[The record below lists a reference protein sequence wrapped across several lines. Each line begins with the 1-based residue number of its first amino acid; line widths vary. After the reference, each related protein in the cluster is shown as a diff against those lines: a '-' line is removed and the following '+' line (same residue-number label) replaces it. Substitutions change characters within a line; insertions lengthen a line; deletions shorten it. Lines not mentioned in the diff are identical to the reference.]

1 MTSSFQS
8 TAFQSSARPVDTFVA
23 PPTVQPKTDLE
34 ELAEAL
40 QSINPAIQTFLGS
53 RIKKEIEKEE
63 AEGTEQAIE
72 DAASNFKDIS
82 KGVNKTD
89 GEDAA
94 RQLIGG
100 SIFADRA
107 YQKTKAEILG
117 NNLASTLSNSYATT
131 QIDGKSLN
139 TYSLN
144 SEQFQTWLSGE
155 RSKVVDQLNDIN
167 PTYLNKY
174 FLPKL
179 ADATATITSS
189 HIKQHQEYNL
199 EKLKNLAVPLVKG
212 LIVSDDETDLEL
224 ISNFEE
230 SMNNLGLVTK
240 DRSDLNK
247 TIVNILIDQAEAVGL
262 SGNGDIEGAEDI
274 LDIALQFPYGVDGK
288 LNLTAHPDYQNKVNT
303 LKKSINNYI
312 YEYEK
317 RKDVEQKRK
326 QREETIKELK
336 RFADTG
342 NARVLTNLMKKYPLD
357 ANKISTAGVAIDGT
371 TLERSAQLE
380 TDMIAGKYDNAKDDS
395 LAALQW
401 YQDSRTPK
409 TVQNRNRL
417 TQLLDTA
424 ESVERGDYT
433 EINKGLTELLGQLKG
448 EFSGNEFI
456 ISNTGQLNDNGSRK
470 VTDFYNKAK
479 LELYQYRLSEE
490 GRNATTLDIIEK
502 IEEVKSKY
510 IEQARKLTGVTIE
523 SGKDDDKEKER
534 ENDLSDIEGDAN
546 SDLEAGFFTEST
558 KEDIEREKALDAEE
572 DNSIIEVKRGDS
584 LTSIATENGITVA
597 DLIKLNNIKNPN
609 LIRPGDKLILKDNIS
624 TDTTIETT
632 TPTITSSS
640 KQQAIV
646 EAAKE
651 LGVKPEDLASVIS
664 QETMGTFDHQ
674 ITGGEGGN
682 YKGLIQFGIPERKQY
697 GYKDDMTFEEQM
709 KGPVVRYL
717 KDRGVKKGHGVKEIY
732 AAILTGNVSTLQSD
746 GLKRKDSFGTS
757 VESALPELSQGGSHY
772 KNALD
777 FLSEQGKFKQ
787 NSK

>member
-23 PPTVQPKTDLE
+23 PPSVQPKTDLQ
-34 ELAEAL
+34 ELAESL
-40 QSINPAIQTFLGS
+40 QSINPAIQTFIDS

-63 AEGTEQAIE
+63 AEGTELAIE
-72 DAASNFKDIS
+72 QAATNFKSIS
-82 KGVNKTD
+82 KNVKKTD

-100 SIFADRA
+100 SIFANRA

-117 NNLASTLSNSYATT
+117 SNLASTLSNSYATT

-139 TYSLN
+139 SFALD

-155 RSKVVDQLNDIN
+155 RSKVVDQLSDIN
-167 PTYLNKY
+167 PTYVNKY

-179 ADATATITSS
+179 ADATATVTSS

-262 SGNGDIEGAEDI
+262 SGNGDIDAAEDI
-274 LDIALQFPYGVDGK
+274 LDIAKKFPYGVDGK
-288 LNLTAHPDYQNKVNT
+288 LNLTAHPDYQSKVND

-326 QREETIKELK
+326 QREETIQELK

-342 NARVLTNLMKKYPLD
+342 NARILTNLMKKYPLD
-357 ANKISTAGVAIDGT
+357 APKISTAGVALDGT

-380 TDMIAGKYDNAKDDS
+380 TNMIAGKYESAKDAS

-401 YQDSRTPK
+401 YQDPSTPK

-448 EFSGNEFI
+448 EFSGSEFI

-479 LELYQYRLSEE
+479 LELYQYRLSED
-490 GRNATTLDIIEK
+490 GRNATTLDIINK

-510 IEQARKLTGVTIE
+510 IEEARKLTGVTFE
-523 SGKDDDKEKER
+523 SGKDDDKDGKK
-534 ENDLSDIEGDAN
+534 ENDMSDIQGDAEAGAFTP
-546 SDLEAGFFTEST
+546 STPEDEARERRLDLE
-558 KEDIEREKALDAEE
+558 EDLD
-572 DNSIIEVKRGDS
+572 K
-584 LTSIATENGITVA
+584 
-597 DLIKLNNIKNPN
+597 
-609 LIRPGDKLILKDNIS
+609 ILKGVDKTKKISQPKINEMLLAVGFTPEQAKIMAAVAMAESAGDPMIDTVKSGLDPEKKNEFSIGLFQLNMIDAFLEERLKLFGIKS
-624 TDTTIETT
+624 TDELYN
-632 TPTITSSS
+632 P
-640 KQQAIV
+640 IV
-646 EAAKE
+646 NVIAAKR
-651 LGVKPEDLASVIS
+651 LYDQQGFGAWSAYNNDS
-664 QETMGTFDHQ
+664 
-674 ITGGEGGN
+674 
-682 YKGLIQFGIPERKQY
+682 YKKF
-697 GYKDDMTFEEQM
+697 
-709 KGPVVRYL
+709 
-717 KDRGVKKGHGVKEIY
+717 
-732 AAILTGNVSTLQSD
+732 LTD
-746 GLKRKDSFGTS
+746 
-757 VESALPELSQGGSHY
+757 
-772 KNALD
+772 
-777 FLSEQGKFKQ
+777 
-787 NSK
+787 

>member
-23 PPTVQPKTDLE
+23 PPSVQPKTDLQ
-34 ELAEAL
+34 ELAESL
-40 QSINPAIQTFLGS
+40 QSINPAIQTFIDS

-63 AEGTEQAIE
+63 AEGTELAIE
-72 DAASNFKDIS
+72 QAATNFKSIS
-82 KGVNKTD
+82 KNVKKTD

-100 SIFADRA
+100 SIFANRA

-139 TYSLN
+139 SFALD

-155 RSKVVDQLNDIN
+155 RSKVVDQLSDIN
-167 PTYLNKY
+167 PTYVNKY

-179 ADATATITSS
+179 ADATATVTSS

-262 SGNGDIEGAEDI
+262 SGNGDIDAAEDI
-274 LDIALQFPYGVDGK
+274 LDIAKKFPYGVDGK
-288 LNLTAHPDYQNKVNT
+288 LNLTAHPDYQSKVND

-326 QREETIKELK
+326 QREETIQELK

-342 NARVLTNLMKKYPLD
+342 NARILTNLMKKYPLD
-357 ANKISTAGVAIDGT
+357 ANKISIAGVALDGT

-380 TDMIAGKYDNAKDDS
+380 TNMIAGKYESAKDAS

-401 YQDSRTPK
+401 YQDPSTPK

-448 EFSGNEFI
+448 EFSGSEFI

-479 LELYQYRLSEE
+479 LELYQYRLSED
-490 GRNATTLDIIEK
+490 GRNATTLDIINK

-510 IEQARKLTGVTIE
+510 IEEARKLTGVTFE
-523 SGKDDDKEKER
+523 SGKDDDKDGKK
-534 ENDLSDIEGDAN
+534 ENDMSDIQGDAEAGAFTP
-546 SDLEAGFFTEST
+546 STPEDEARERRLDLEEDLDKILKGVDKTKKISQPKINEMLLAVGFTPEQAKIMAAVAMAESAGDPMIDTVKSGLDPEKKNEFSIGLFQLNMIDAFLEERLKLFGIEST
-558 KEDIEREKALDAEE
+558 DELYD
-572 DNSIIEVKRGDS
+572 
-584 LTSIATENGITVA
+584 
-597 DLIKLNNIKNPN
+597 P
-609 LIRPGDKLILKDNIS
+609 
-624 TDTTIETT
+624 
-632 TPTITSSS
+632 
-640 KQQAIV
+640 IV
-646 EAAKE
+646 NVIAAKR
-651 LGVKPEDLASVIS
+651 LYDQQGFGAWSAYNNDS
-664 QETMGTFDHQ
+664 
-674 ITGGEGGN
+674 
-682 YKGLIQFGIPERKQY
+682 YKKF
-697 GYKDDMTFEEQM
+697 
-709 KGPVVRYL
+709 
-717 KDRGVKKGHGVKEIY
+717 
-732 AAILTGNVSTLQSD
+732 LTD
-746 GLKRKDSFGTS
+746 
-757 VESALPELSQGGSHY
+757 
-772 KNALD
+772 
-777 FLSEQGKFKQ
+777 
-787 NSK
+787 

>member
-23 PPTVQPKTDLE
+23 PPSVQPKTDLE

-40 QSINPAIQTFLGS
+40 ESINPAIQTFLGS

-167 PTYLNKY
+167 PTYVNKY

-179 ADATATITSS
+179 ADATATVTSS

-288 LNLTAHPDYQNKVNT
+288 LNLTAHPDYQNKVNS

-326 QREETIKELK
+326 QREETIQELK

-357 ANKISTAGVAIDGT
+357 ANKISIAGVALDGT

-380 TDMIAGKYDNAKDDS
+380 TNIIIGRYESVQDAG

-401 YQDSRTPK
+401 YQDPSTPK

-456 ISNTGQLNDNGSRK
+456 ISNTGQLNDNGSRN

-490 GRNATTLDIIEK
+490 GRNATTLDIINK

-523 SGKDDDKEKER
+523 SGKEKKKED
-534 ENDLSDIEGDAN
+534 DLSDIQGDAN
-546 SDLEAGFFTEST
+546 SDVEAGAFTPSTPEDEARERRLDLEEDLDEILKGVDKTKKIPQPKINEMLLAVGFTPEQAKIMAAVAMAESAGDPMIDTVKSGLDPEKKNEFSIGLFQLNMIDAFLEERLKLFGIEST
-558 KEDIEREKALDAEE
+558 DELYDPIVNVIAAKRLYDQQGFGAWSAYNN
-572 DNSIIEVKRGDS
+572 NSYK
-584 LTSIATENGITVA
+584 
-597 DLIKLNNIKNPN
+597 KFLNN
-609 LIRPGDKLILKDNIS
+609 
-624 TDTTIETT
+624 
-632 TPTITSSS
+632 
-640 KQQAIV
+640 
-646 EAAKE
+646 
-651 LGVKPEDLASVIS
+651 
-664 QETMGTFDHQ
+664 
-674 ITGGEGGN
+674 
-682 YKGLIQFGIPERKQY
+682 
-697 GYKDDMTFEEQM
+697 
-709 KGPVVRYL
+709 
-717 KDRGVKKGHGVKEIY
+717 
-732 AAILTGNVSTLQSD
+732 
-746 GLKRKDSFGTS
+746 
-757 VESALPELSQGGSHY
+757 
-772 KNALD
+772 
-777 FLSEQGKFKQ
+777 
-787 NSK
+787 

>member
-23 PPTVQPKTDLE
+23 PPSVQPKTDLQ
-34 ELAEAL
+34 ELAESL
-40 QSINPAIQTFLGS
+40 QSINPAIQTFIDS

-63 AEGTEQAIE
+63 AEGTELAIE
-72 DAASNFKDIS
+72 QAATNFKSIS
-82 KGVNKTD
+82 KNVKKTD

-100 SIFADRA
+100 SIFANRA

-139 TYSLN
+139 SFALD

-155 RSKVVDQLNDIN
+155 RSKVVDQLSDIN
-167 PTYLNKY
+167 PTYVNKY

-179 ADATATITSS
+179 ADATATVTSS

-262 SGNGDIEGAEDI
+262 SGNGDIDAAEDI
-274 LDIALQFPYGVDGK
+274 LDIAKKFPYGVDGK
-288 LNLTAHPDYQNKVNT
+288 LNLTAHPDYQSKVND

-326 QREETIKELK
+326 QREETIQELK

-342 NARVLTNLMKKYPLD
+342 NARILTNLMKKYPLD
-357 ANKISTAGVAIDGT
+357 APKISTAGVALDGT

-380 TDMIAGKYDNAKDDS
+380 TNMIAGKYESAKDAS

-401 YQDSRTPK
+401 YQDPSTPK

-448 EFSGNEFI
+448 EFSGSEFI

-479 LELYQYRLSEE
+479 LELYQYRLSED
-490 GRNATTLDIIEK
+490 GRNATTLDIINK

-510 IEQARKLTGVTIE
+510 IEEARKLTGVTFE
-523 SGKDDDKEKER
+523 SGKDDDKDGKK
-534 ENDLSDIEGDAN
+534 ENDMSDIQGDAEAGAFTP
-546 SDLEAGFFTEST
+546 STPEDEARERRLDLEEDLDKILKGVDKTKKISQPKINEMLLAVGFTPEQAKIMAAVAMAESAGDPMIDTVKSGLDPEKKNEFSIGLFQLNMIDAFLEERLKLFGIEST
-558 KEDIEREKALDAEE
+558 DELYD
-572 DNSIIEVKRGDS
+572 
-584 LTSIATENGITVA
+584 
-597 DLIKLNNIKNPN
+597 P
-609 LIRPGDKLILKDNIS
+609 
-624 TDTTIETT
+624 
-632 TPTITSSS
+632 
-640 KQQAIV
+640 IV
-646 EAAKE
+646 NVIAAKR
-651 LGVKPEDLASVIS
+651 LYDQQGFGAWSAYNNDS
-664 QETMGTFDHQ
+664 
-674 ITGGEGGN
+674 
-682 YKGLIQFGIPERKQY
+682 YKKF
-697 GYKDDMTFEEQM
+697 
-709 KGPVVRYL
+709 
-717 KDRGVKKGHGVKEIY
+717 
-732 AAILTGNVSTLQSD
+732 LTD
-746 GLKRKDSFGTS
+746 
-757 VESALPELSQGGSHY
+757 
-772 KNALD
+772 
-777 FLSEQGKFKQ
+777 
-787 NSK
+787 

>member
-23 PPTVQPKTDLE
+23 PPSVQPKTDLE

-40 QSINPAIQTFLGS
+40 QSINPAIQTFIGS

-167 PTYLNKY
+167 PTYVNKY

-179 ADATATITSS
+179 ADATATVTSS

-240 DRSDLNK
+240 DRSGLNK

-326 QREETIKELK
+326 QREETIQELK
-336 RFADTG
+336 RFAGTG
-342 NARVLTNLMKKYPLD
+342 NARILSNLMKKYPLD
-357 ANKISTAGVAIDGT
+357 ANKISIAGVALDGT

-380 TDMIAGKYDNAKDDS
+380 TNMIAGKYESAKDAS

-401 YQDSRTPK
+401 YQDPSTPK

-448 EFSGNEFI
+448 EFSGSEFI
-456 ISNTGQLNDNGSRK
+456 ISNTGQLNDNGSRN

-490 GRNATTLDIIEK
+490 GRNATTLDIINK

-523 SGKDDDKEKER
+523 SGKEEKKED
-534 ENDLSDIEGDAN
+534 DLSDIQGDV
-546 SDLEAGFFTEST
+546 EAGAFTPSTPEDEARERKLDQTEKLDEILKGVDKTKKISQPKINEMLLAVGFTPEQAKIMAAVAMAESAGDPMIDTVKSGLDPEKKNEFSIGLFQLNMIDAFLEERLKLFGIEST
-558 KEDIEREKALDAEE
+558 DELYD
-572 DNSIIEVKRGDS
+572 
-584 LTSIATENGITVA
+584 
-597 DLIKLNNIKNPN
+597 P
-609 LIRPGDKLILKDNIS
+609 
-624 TDTTIETT
+624 
-632 TPTITSSS
+632 
-640 KQQAIV
+640 IV
-646 EAAKE
+646 NVIAAKR
-651 LGVKPEDLASVIS
+651 LYDQQGFGAWSAYNNNS
-664 QETMGTFDHQ
+664 
-674 ITGGEGGN
+674 
-682 YKGLIQFGIPERKQY
+682 YKKF
-697 GYKDDMTFEEQM
+697 
-709 KGPVVRYL
+709 
-717 KDRGVKKGHGVKEIY
+717 
-732 AAILTGNVSTLQSD
+732 LTN
-746 GLKRKDSFGTS
+746 
-757 VESALPELSQGGSHY
+757 
-772 KNALD
+772 
-777 FLSEQGKFKQ
+777 
-787 NSK
+787 

>member
-1 MTSSFQS
+1 MSSSFQS

-23 PPTVQPKTDLE
+23 PPSVQPKSSVE
-34 ELAEAL
+34 ELAEIL
-40 QSINPAIQTFLGS
+40 QSINPAIQSFLET
-53 RIKKEIEKEE
+53 RFKKEVEKEE
-63 AEGTEQAIE
+63 AEGAELAIEQA
-72 DAASNFKDIS
+72 ATNFKDIS
-82 KGVNKTD
+82 KSVKKTN

-139 TYSLN
+139 SFALD

-155 RSKVVDQLNDIN
+155 RSKVVDQLSDIN
-167 PTYLNKY
+167 PTYVSKY

-179 ADATATITSS
+179 ADATATVTSS

-262 SGNGDIEGAEDI
+262 SGGGDIDAAEDI

-288 LNLTAHPDYQNKVNT
+288 LNLTAHPDYQNKVND
-303 LKKSINNYI
+303 LKKSINNYT

-317 RKDVEQKRK
+317 RRDVQQKRK
-326 QREETIKELK
+326 QREETIQELK

-357 ANKISTAGVAIDGT
+357 ANKISIAGVALDGT

-380 TDMIAGKYDNAKDDS
+380 TNMIAGKYESSKDAS

-401 YQDSRTPK
+401 YQDPSTPK

-448 EFSGNEFI
+448 EFSGSEFI

-490 GRNATTLDIIEK
+490 GRNATTLDIINK
-502 IEEVKSKY
+502 IEEVKSRY
-510 IEQARKLTGVTIE
+510 IEQARKLTGVTFE
-523 SGKDDDKEKER
+523 SGRDDNTEGER
-534 ENDLSDIEGDAN
+534 GNDLSDIEGDV
-546 SDLEAGFFTEST
+546 EAGFFSDDETPT
-558 KEDIEREKALDAEE
+558 TVTIELGDTLTQIAEQFGVPLQAL
-572 DNSIIEVKRGDS
+572 IE
-584 LTSIATENGITVA
+584 ANNITNP
-597 DLIKLNNIKNPN
+597 DLIKEGDE
-609 LIRPGDKLILKDNIS
+609 LIVP
-624 TDTTIETT
+624 TIGETT
-632 TPTITSSS
+632 PVISSGS

-646 EAAKE
+646 SAANE
-651 LGVKPEDLASVIS
+651 LGVKPEDLAAVIS
-664 QETMGTFDHQ
+664 QETMGTFDPQ
-674 ITGGEGGN
+674 IIGGEGNN
-682 YKGLIQFGIPERKQY
+682 YKGLIQFGIPERETY
-697 GYKDDMTFEEQM
+697 GYRDDMTFEEQIL
-709 KGPVVRYL
+709 GPVVRYL

-732 AAILTGNVSTLQSD
+732 AAILTGNVSTLQTD

-757 VESALPELSQGGSHY
+757 VESALPNLNQGGSHY
-772 KNALD
+772 NNALD

-787 NSK
+787 NSN

>member
-8 TAFQSSARPVDTFVA
+8 TAFRSSARPVDTFVA
-23 PPTVQPKTDLE
+23 PPSVQPKTDLE

-167 PTYLNKY
+167 PTYVNKY

-179 ADATATITSS
+179 ADATATVTSS

-288 LNLTAHPDYQNKVNT
+288 LNLTAHPDYQNKVNS

-326 QREETIKELK
+326 QREETIQELK

-342 NARVLTNLMKKYPLD
+342 NARILSNLMKKYPLD
-357 ANKISTAGVAIDGT
+357 ANKISIAGVAIDGT

-380 TDMIAGKYDNAKDDS
+380 TNMIAGRYDNARDAS

-401 YQDSRTPK
+401 YQDPSTPK

-456 ISNTGQLNDNGSRK
+456 ISNTGQLNDNGSRN

-490 GRNATTLDIIEK
+490 GRNATTLDIINK

-523 SGKDDDKEKER
+523 SGKEKKKED
-534 ENDLSDIEGDAN
+534 DLSDIQGDAN
-546 SDLEAGFFTEST
+546 SDVEAGAFTPST
-558 KEDIEREKALDAEE
+558 PEDEARERRLDLEE
-572 DNSIIEVKRGDS
+572 DLDEILKGVDKTKKIPQPKINEMLLAVGFTPEQAKIMAAVAMAESAGDPMIDTVKSGLDPEKKNEFSIGLFQLNMIDAFLEERLKLFGIKSTDELYNPIVNVIAAKRLYDQQGFGAWSAYNNNSYK
-584 LTSIATENGITVA
+584 
-597 DLIKLNNIKNPN
+597 KFLNN
-609 LIRPGDKLILKDNIS
+609 
-624 TDTTIETT
+624 
-632 TPTITSSS
+632 
-640 KQQAIV
+640 
-646 EAAKE
+646 
-651 LGVKPEDLASVIS
+651 
-664 QETMGTFDHQ
+664 
-674 ITGGEGGN
+674 
-682 YKGLIQFGIPERKQY
+682 
-697 GYKDDMTFEEQM
+697 
-709 KGPVVRYL
+709 
-717 KDRGVKKGHGVKEIY
+717 
-732 AAILTGNVSTLQSD
+732 
-746 GLKRKDSFGTS
+746 
-757 VESALPELSQGGSHY
+757 
-772 KNALD
+772 
-777 FLSEQGKFKQ
+777 
-787 NSK
+787 

>member
-1 MTSSFQS
+1 MSSSFQS

-23 PPTVQPKTDLE
+23 PPSVQPKSSVE
-34 ELAEAL
+34 ELAEIL
-40 QSINPAIQTFLGS
+40 QSINPAIQSFLET
-53 RIKKEIEKEE
+53 RFKKEVEKEE
-63 AEGTEQAIE
+63 AEGTELAIE
-72 DAASNFKDIS
+72 QAATNFKDIS
-82 KGVNKTD
+82 KSVKKTD
-89 GEDAA
+89 GEDVA

-139 TYSLN
+139 SFALD

-155 RSKVVDQLNDIN
+155 RSKVVDQLSDIN
-167 PTYLNKY
+167 PTYVSKY

-179 ADATATITSS
+179 ADATATVTSS

-326 QREETIKELK
+326 QREETIQELK

-342 NARVLTNLMKKYPLD
+342 NARILTNLMKKYPLD
-357 ANKISTAGVAIDGT
+357 APKISTAGVALDGT

-380 TDMIAGKYDNAKDDS
+380 TNMIAGKYESAKDAS

-401 YQDSRTPK
+401 YQDPSTPK

-448 EFSGNEFI
+448 EFSGSEFI

-490 GRNATTLDIIEK
+490 GRNATTLDIINK
-502 IEEVKSKY
+502 IEEVKSRY
-510 IEQARKLTGVTIE
+510 IEQARKLTGVTFE
-523 SGKDDDKEKER
+523 SGKDDNTEGKKG
-534 ENDLSDIEGDAN
+534 NDLSDIEGDV
-546 SDLEAGFFTEST
+546 EAGFFSDDETPT
-558 KEDIEREKALDAEE
+558 TVTIELGDTLTQIAEQFGVPLQAL
-572 DNSIIEVKRGDS
+572 IE
-584 LTSIATENGITVA
+584 ANNITNP
-597 DLIKLNNIKNPN
+597 DLIKEGDE
-609 LIRPGDKLILKDNIS
+609 LIVP
-624 TDTTIETT
+624 TIGETT
-632 TPTITSSS
+632 PVISSGS

-646 EAAKE
+646 SAANE
-651 LGVKPEDLASVIS
+651 LGVRPEDLAAVIS
-664 QETMGTFDHQ
+664 QETMGTFDPQ
-674 ITGGEGGN
+674 IIGGEGNN
-682 YKGLIQFGIPERKQY
+682 YKGVIQFGIPERETY
-697 GYKDDMTFEEQM
+697 GYRDDMTFEEQIL
-709 KGPVVRYL
+709 GPVVRYL

-732 AAILTGNVSTLQSD
+732 AAILTGNVSTLQTD

-757 VESALPELSQGGSHY
+757 VESALPNLNQGGSHY
-772 KNALD
+772 NNALD

-787 NSK
+787 NSN

>member
-23 PPTVQPKTDLE
+23 PPSVQPKTDLE

-167 PTYLNKY
+167 PTYVNKY

-179 ADATATITSS
+179 ADATATVTSS

-212 LIVSDDETDLEL
+212 LIVSDDETDLQL

-326 QREETIKELK
+326 QREETIQELK
-336 RFADTG
+336 RFADTS
-342 NARVLTNLMKKYPLD
+342 NARILSNLMKKYPLD
-357 ANKISTAGVAIDGT
+357 ANKISIAGVALDGT

-380 TDMIAGKYDNAKDDS
+380 TNMIAGKYESAKDAS

-401 YQDSRTPK
+401 YQDPSTPK

-448 EFSGNEFI
+448 EFSGSEFI
-456 ISNTGQLNDNGSRK
+456 ISNTGQLNDNGSRN

-490 GRNATTLDIIEK
+490 GRNATTLDIINK

-523 SGKDDDKEKER
+523 SGKEEKKED
-534 ENDLSDIEGDAN
+534 DLSDIQGDV
-546 SDLEAGFFTEST
+546 EAGAFTPSTPEDEARERKLDQTEKLDEILKGVDKTKKISQPKINEMLLAVGFTPEQAKIMAAVAMAESAGDPMIDTVKSGLDPEKKNEFSIGLFQLNMIDAFLEERLKLFGIEST
-558 KEDIEREKALDAEE
+558 DELYD
-572 DNSIIEVKRGDS
+572 
-584 LTSIATENGITVA
+584 
-597 DLIKLNNIKNPN
+597 P
-609 LIRPGDKLILKDNIS
+609 
-624 TDTTIETT
+624 
-632 TPTITSSS
+632 
-640 KQQAIV
+640 IV
-646 EAAKE
+646 NVIAAKR
-651 LGVKPEDLASVIS
+651 LYDQQGFGAWSAYNNNS
-664 QETMGTFDHQ
+664 
-674 ITGGEGGN
+674 
-682 YKGLIQFGIPERKQY
+682 YKKF
-697 GYKDDMTFEEQM
+697 
-709 KGPVVRYL
+709 
-717 KDRGVKKGHGVKEIY
+717 
-732 AAILTGNVSTLQSD
+732 LTN
-746 GLKRKDSFGTS
+746 
-757 VESALPELSQGGSHY
+757 
-772 KNALD
+772 
-777 FLSEQGKFKQ
+777 
-787 NSK
+787 

>member
-23 PPTVQPKTDLE
+23 PPSVQPKTDLQ
-34 ELAEAL
+34 ELAESL
-40 QSINPAIQTFLGS
+40 QSINPAIQTFIDS

-63 AEGTEQAIE
+63 AEGTELAIE
-72 DAASNFKDIS
+72 QAATNFKSIS
-82 KGVNKTD
+82 KNVKKTD

-100 SIFADRA
+100 SIFANRA

-139 TYSLN
+139 SFALD

-155 RSKVVDQLNDIN
+155 RSKVVDQLSDIN
-167 PTYLNKY
+167 PTYVSKY

-179 ADATATITSS
+179 ADATATVTSS

-262 SGNGDIEGAEDI
+262 SGNGDIDAAEDI
-274 LDIALQFPYGVDGK
+274 LDIAKKFPYGVDGK
-288 LNLTAHPDYQNKVNT
+288 LNLTAHPDYQSKVND

-326 QREETIKELK
+326 QREETIQELK

-342 NARVLTNLMKKYPLD
+342 NARILTNLMKKYPLD
-357 ANKISTAGVAIDGT
+357 APKISTAGVALDGT

-380 TDMIAGKYDNAKDDS
+380 TNMIAGKYESAKDAS

-401 YQDSRTPK
+401 YQDPSTPK

-448 EFSGNEFI
+448 EFSGSEFI

-479 LELYQYRLSEE
+479 LELYQYRLSED
-490 GRNATTLDIIEK
+490 GRNATTLDIINK

-510 IEQARKLTGVTIE
+510 IEEARKLTGVTFE
-523 SGKDDDKEKER
+523 SGKDDDKDGKK
-534 ENDLSDIEGDAN
+534 ENDMSDIQGDAEAGAFTP
-546 SDLEAGFFTEST
+546 STPEDEARERRLDLEEDLDKILKGVDKTKKISQPKINEMLLAVGFTPEQAKIMAAVAMAESAGDPMIDTVKSGLDPEKKNEFSIGLFQLNMIDAFLEERLKLFGIEST
-558 KEDIEREKALDAEE
+558 DELYD
-572 DNSIIEVKRGDS
+572 
-584 LTSIATENGITVA
+584 
-597 DLIKLNNIKNPN
+597 P
-609 LIRPGDKLILKDNIS
+609 
-624 TDTTIETT
+624 
-632 TPTITSSS
+632 
-640 KQQAIV
+640 IV
-646 EAAKE
+646 NVIAAKR
-651 LGVKPEDLASVIS
+651 LYDQQGFGAWSAYNNDS
-664 QETMGTFDHQ
+664 
-674 ITGGEGGN
+674 
-682 YKGLIQFGIPERKQY
+682 YKKF
-697 GYKDDMTFEEQM
+697 
-709 KGPVVRYL
+709 
-717 KDRGVKKGHGVKEIY
+717 
-732 AAILTGNVSTLQSD
+732 LTD
-746 GLKRKDSFGTS
+746 
-757 VESALPELSQGGSHY
+757 
-772 KNALD
+772 
-777 FLSEQGKFKQ
+777 
-787 NSK
+787 

>member
-23 PPTVQPKTDLE
+23 PPSVQPKTDLE

-40 QSINPAIQTFLGS
+40 QSINPAIQTFIGS

-167 PTYLNKY
+167 PTYVNKY

-179 ADATATITSS
+179 ADATATVTSS

-212 LIVSDDETDLEL
+212 LIVSDDETDLQL

-326 QREETIKELK
+326 QREETIQELK
-336 RFADTG
+336 RFAGTG
-342 NARVLTNLMKKYPLD
+342 NARILSNLMKKYPLD
-357 ANKISTAGVAIDGT
+357 ANKISIAGVALDGT

-380 TDMIAGKYDNAKDDS
+380 TNMIAGKYESSKDAS

-401 YQDSRTPK
+401 YQDPSTPK

-448 EFSGNEFI
+448 EFSGSEFI
-456 ISNTGQLNDNGSRK
+456 ISNTGQLNDNGSRN

-490 GRNATTLDIIEK
+490 GRNATTLDIINK

-510 IEQARKLTGVTIE
+510 IEQARKLTGVSIE
-523 SGKDDDKEKER
+523 SGKEEKKED
-534 ENDLSDIEGDAN
+534 DLSDIQGDV
-546 SDLEAGFFTEST
+546 EAGAFTPSTPEDEARERKLDQTEKLDEILKGVDKTKKISQPKINEMLLAVGFTPEQAKIMAAVAMAESAGDPMIDTVKSGLDPEKKNEFSIGLFQLNMIDAFLEERLKLFGIEST
-558 KEDIEREKALDAEE
+558 DELYD
-572 DNSIIEVKRGDS
+572 
-584 LTSIATENGITVA
+584 
-597 DLIKLNNIKNPN
+597 P
-609 LIRPGDKLILKDNIS
+609 
-624 TDTTIETT
+624 
-632 TPTITSSS
+632 
-640 KQQAIV
+640 IV
-646 EAAKE
+646 NVIAAKR
-651 LGVKPEDLASVIS
+651 L
-664 QETMGTFDHQ
+664 FDQ
-674 ITGGEGGN
+674 QGFGAWSAYN
-682 YKGLIQFGIPERKQY
+682 NNSYKKF
-697 GYKDDMTFEEQM
+697 
-709 KGPVVRYL
+709 
-717 KDRGVKKGHGVKEIY
+717 
-732 AAILTGNVSTLQSD
+732 LTD
-746 GLKRKDSFGTS
+746 
-757 VESALPELSQGGSHY
+757 
-772 KNALD
+772 
-777 FLSEQGKFKQ
+777 
-787 NSK
+787 

>member
-23 PPTVQPKTDLE
+23 PPSVQPKTDLQ
-34 ELAEAL
+34 ELAESL
-40 QSINPAIQTFLGS
+40 QSINPAIQTFIDS

-63 AEGTEQAIE
+63 AEGTELAIE
-72 DAASNFKDIS
+72 QAATNFKSIS
-82 KGVNKTD
+82 KNVKKTD

-100 SIFADRA
+100 SIFANRA

-117 NNLASTLSNSYATT
+117 INLASTLSNSYATT

-139 TYSLN
+139 SFALD

-155 RSKVVDQLNDIN
+155 RSKVVDQLSDIN
-167 PTYLNKY
+167 PTYVNKY

-179 ADATATITSS
+179 ADATATVTSS

-262 SGNGDIEGAEDI
+262 SGNGDIDAAEDI
-274 LDIALQFPYGVDGK
+274 LDIAKKFPYGVDGK
-288 LNLTAHPDYQNKVNT
+288 LNLTAHPDYQSKVND

-326 QREETIKELK
+326 QREETIQELK

-342 NARVLTNLMKKYPLD
+342 NARILTNLMKKYPLD
-357 ANKISTAGVAIDGT
+357 APKISTAGVALDGT

-380 TDMIAGKYDNAKDDS
+380 TNMIAGKYESAKDAS

-401 YQDSRTPK
+401 YQDPSTPK

-448 EFSGNEFI
+448 EFSGSEFI

-479 LELYQYRLSEE
+479 LELYQYRLSED
-490 GRNATTLDIIEK
+490 GRNATTLDIINK

-510 IEQARKLTGVTIE
+510 IEEARKLTGVTFE
-523 SGKDDDKEKER
+523 SGKDDDKDGKK
-534 ENDLSDIEGDAN
+534 ENDMSDIQGDAEAGAFTP
-546 SDLEAGFFTEST
+546 STPEDEARERRLDLEEDLDKILKGVDKTKKISQPKINEMLLAVGFTPEQAKIMAAVAMAESAGDPMIDTVKSGLDPEKKNEFSIGLFQLNMIDAFLEERLKLFGIEST
-558 KEDIEREKALDAEE
+558 DELYD
-572 DNSIIEVKRGDS
+572 
-584 LTSIATENGITVA
+584 
-597 DLIKLNNIKNPN
+597 P
-609 LIRPGDKLILKDNIS
+609 
-624 TDTTIETT
+624 
-632 TPTITSSS
+632 
-640 KQQAIV
+640 IV
-646 EAAKE
+646 NVIAAKR
-651 LGVKPEDLASVIS
+651 LYDQQGFGAWSAYNNDS
-664 QETMGTFDHQ
+664 
-674 ITGGEGGN
+674 
-682 YKGLIQFGIPERKQY
+682 YKKF
-697 GYKDDMTFEEQM
+697 
-709 KGPVVRYL
+709 
-717 KDRGVKKGHGVKEIY
+717 
-732 AAILTGNVSTLQSD
+732 LTD
-746 GLKRKDSFGTS
+746 
-757 VESALPELSQGGSHY
+757 
-772 KNALD
+772 
-777 FLSEQGKFKQ
+777 
-787 NSK
+787 

>member
-23 PPTVQPKTDLE
+23 PPSVQPKTDLE

-167 PTYLNKY
+167 PTYVNKY

-179 ADATATITSS
+179 ADATATVTSS

-212 LIVSDDETDLEL
+212 LIVSDDETDLQL

-326 QREETIKELK
+326 QREETIQELK

-357 ANKISTAGVAIDGT
+357 ANKISIAGVALDGT

-380 TDMIAGKYDNAKDDS
+380 TNMIAGKYESSKDAS

-401 YQDSRTPK
+401 YQDPSTPK

-448 EFSGNEFI
+448 EFSGSEFI
-456 ISNTGQLNDNGSRK
+456 ISNTGQLNDNGSRN

-490 GRNATTLDIIEK
+490 GRNATTLDIINK

-523 SGKDDDKEKER
+523 SGKEEKKED
-534 ENDLSDIEGDAN
+534 DLSDIQGDV
-546 SDLEAGFFTEST
+546 EAGAFTPSTPEDEARERKLDQTEKLDEILKGVDKTKKISQPKINEMLLAVGFTPEQAKIMAAVAMAESAGDPMIDTVKSGLDPEKKNEFSIGLFQLNMIDAFLEERLKLFGIEST
-558 KEDIEREKALDAEE
+558 DELYD
-572 DNSIIEVKRGDS
+572 
-584 LTSIATENGITVA
+584 
-597 DLIKLNNIKNPN
+597 P
-609 LIRPGDKLILKDNIS
+609 
-624 TDTTIETT
+624 
-632 TPTITSSS
+632 
-640 KQQAIV
+640 IV
-646 EAAKE
+646 NVIAAKR
-651 LGVKPEDLASVIS
+651 LYDQQGFGAWSAYNNNS
-664 QETMGTFDHQ
+664 
-674 ITGGEGGN
+674 
-682 YKGLIQFGIPERKQY
+682 YKKF
-697 GYKDDMTFEEQM
+697 
-709 KGPVVRYL
+709 
-717 KDRGVKKGHGVKEIY
+717 
-732 AAILTGNVSTLQSD
+732 LTN
-746 GLKRKDSFGTS
+746 
-757 VESALPELSQGGSHY
+757 
-772 KNALD
+772 
-777 FLSEQGKFKQ
+777 
-787 NSK
+787 

>member
-23 PPTVQPKTDLE
+23 PPSVQPKTDLE

-40 QSINPAIQTFLGS
+40 ESINPAIQTFLGS

-167 PTYLNKY
+167 PTYVNKY

-179 ADATATITSS
+179 ADATATVTSS

-288 LNLTAHPDYQNKVNT
+288 LNLTAHPDYQNKVNS

-326 QREETIKELK
+326 QREETIQELK

-357 ANKISTAGVAIDGT
+357 ANKISIAGVALDGT

-380 TDMIAGKYDNAKDDS
+380 TNIIIGRYESVQDAG

-401 YQDSRTPK
+401 YQDPSTPK

-456 ISNTGQLNDNGSRK
+456 ISNTGQLNDNGSRN

-490 GRNATTLDIIEK
+490 GRNATTLDIINK

-523 SGKDDDKEKER
+523 SGKEKKKED
-534 ENDLSDIEGDAN
+534 DLSDIQGDAN
-546 SDLEAGFFTEST
+546 SDVEAGAFTPST
-558 KEDIEREKALDAEE
+558 PEDEARERRLDLEE
-572 DNSIIEVKRGDS
+572 DLDEILKGVDKTKKIPQPKINEMLLAVGFTPEQAKIMAAVAMAESAGDPMIDTVKSGLDPEKKNEFSIGLFQLNMIDAFLEERLKLFGIKSTDELYNPIVNVIAAKRLYDQQGFGAWSAYNNNSYK
-584 LTSIATENGITVA
+584 
-597 DLIKLNNIKNPN
+597 KFLNN
-609 LIRPGDKLILKDNIS
+609 
-624 TDTTIETT
+624 
-632 TPTITSSS
+632 
-640 KQQAIV
+640 
-646 EAAKE
+646 
-651 LGVKPEDLASVIS
+651 
-664 QETMGTFDHQ
+664 
-674 ITGGEGGN
+674 
-682 YKGLIQFGIPERKQY
+682 
-697 GYKDDMTFEEQM
+697 
-709 KGPVVRYL
+709 
-717 KDRGVKKGHGVKEIY
+717 
-732 AAILTGNVSTLQSD
+732 
-746 GLKRKDSFGTS
+746 
-757 VESALPELSQGGSHY
+757 
-772 KNALD
+772 
-777 FLSEQGKFKQ
+777 
-787 NSK
+787 

>member
-23 PPTVQPKTDLE
+23 PPSVQPKTDLE

-40 QSINPAIQTFLGS
+40 QSINPAIQTFIGS

-167 PTYLNKY
+167 PTYVNKY

-179 ADATATITSS
+179 ADATATVTSS

-212 LIVSDDETDLEL
+212 LIVSDDETDLQL

-326 QREETIKELK
+326 QREETIQELK
-336 RFADTG
+336 RFAGTG
-342 NARVLTNLMKKYPLD
+342 NARILSNLMKKYPLD
-357 ANKISTAGVAIDGT
+357 ANKISIAGVALDGT

-380 TDMIAGKYDNAKDDS
+380 TNMIAGKYESAKDAS

-401 YQDSRTPK
+401 YQDPSTPK

-448 EFSGNEFI
+448 EFSGSEFI
-456 ISNTGQLNDNGSRK
+456 ISNTGQLNDNGSRN

-490 GRNATTLDIIEK
+490 GRNATTLDIINK

-510 IEQARKLTGVTIE
+510 IEQARKLTGVSIE
-523 SGKDDDKEKER
+523 SGKKEKKED
-534 ENDLSDIEGDAN
+534 DLSDIQGDV
-546 SDLEAGFFTEST
+546 EAGAFTPSTPEDEARERKLDQTEKLDEILKGVDKTKKISQPKINEMLLAVGFTPEQAKIMAAVAMAESAGDPMIDTVKSGLDPEKKNEFSIGLFQLNMIDAFLEERLKLFGIEST
-558 KEDIEREKALDAEE
+558 DELYD
-572 DNSIIEVKRGDS
+572 
-584 LTSIATENGITVA
+584 
-597 DLIKLNNIKNPN
+597 P
-609 LIRPGDKLILKDNIS
+609 
-624 TDTTIETT
+624 
-632 TPTITSSS
+632 
-640 KQQAIV
+640 IV
-646 EAAKE
+646 NVIAAKR
-651 LGVKPEDLASVIS
+651 LYDQQGFGAWSAYNNDS
-664 QETMGTFDHQ
+664 
-674 ITGGEGGN
+674 
-682 YKGLIQFGIPERKQY
+682 YKKF
-697 GYKDDMTFEEQM
+697 
-709 KGPVVRYL
+709 
-717 KDRGVKKGHGVKEIY
+717 
-732 AAILTGNVSTLQSD
+732 LTD
-746 GLKRKDSFGTS
+746 
-757 VESALPELSQGGSHY
+757 
-772 KNALD
+772 
-777 FLSEQGKFKQ
+777 
-787 NSK
+787 

>member
-23 PPTVQPKTDLE
+23 PPSVQPKTDLE

-40 QSINPAIQTFLGS
+40 QSINPAIQTFIGS

-167 PTYLNKY
+167 PTYVNKY

-179 ADATATITSS
+179 ADATATVTSS

-212 LIVSDDETDLEL
+212 LIVSDDETDLQL

-326 QREETIKELK
+326 QREETIQELK
-336 RFADTG
+336 RFAGTG

-357 ANKISTAGVAIDGT
+357 ANKISIAGVALDGT

-380 TDMIAGKYDNAKDDS
+380 TNMIAGKYESAKDAS

-401 YQDSRTPK
+401 YQDPSTPK

-448 EFSGNEFI
+448 EFSGSEFI

-490 GRNATTLDIIEK
+490 GRNATTLDIINK

-510 IEQARKLTGVTIE
+510 IEEARKLTGVTFE
-523 SGKDDDKEKER
+523 SGKDDDKDGKK
-534 ENDLSDIEGDAN
+534 ENDMSDIQGDAEAGAFTP
-546 SDLEAGFFTEST
+546 STPEDEARERRLDLEEDLDKILKGVDKTKKISQPKINEMLLAVGFTPEQAKIMAAVAMAESAGDPMIDTVKSGLDPEKKNEFSIGLFQLNMIDAFLEERLKLFGIEST
-558 KEDIEREKALDAEE
+558 DELYD
-572 DNSIIEVKRGDS
+572 
-584 LTSIATENGITVA
+584 
-597 DLIKLNNIKNPN
+597 P
-609 LIRPGDKLILKDNIS
+609 
-624 TDTTIETT
+624 
-632 TPTITSSS
+632 
-640 KQQAIV
+640 IV
-646 EAAKE
+646 NVIAAKR
-651 LGVKPEDLASVIS
+651 LYDQQGFGAWSAYNNDS
-664 QETMGTFDHQ
+664 
-674 ITGGEGGN
+674 
-682 YKGLIQFGIPERKQY
+682 YKKF
-697 GYKDDMTFEEQM
+697 
-709 KGPVVRYL
+709 
-717 KDRGVKKGHGVKEIY
+717 
-732 AAILTGNVSTLQSD
+732 LTD
-746 GLKRKDSFGTS
+746 
-757 VESALPELSQGGSHY
+757 
-772 KNALD
+772 
-777 FLSEQGKFKQ
+777 
-787 NSK
+787 

>member
-23 PPTVQPKTDLE
+23 PPSVQPKTDLE

-100 SIFADRA
+100 SIFADCA

-167 PTYLNKY
+167 PTYVNKY

-179 ADATATITSS
+179 ADATATVTSS

-212 LIVSDDETDLEL
+212 LIVSDDETDLQL

-326 QREETIKELK
+326 QREETIQELK
-336 RFADTG
+336 RFADTS
-342 NARVLTNLMKKYPLD
+342 NARILSNLMKKYPLD
-357 ANKISTAGVAIDGT
+357 ANKISIAGVALDGT

-380 TDMIAGKYDNAKDDS
+380 TNMIAGKYESSKDAS

-401 YQDSRTPK
+401 YQDPSTPK

-448 EFSGNEFI
+448 EFSGSEFI
-456 ISNTGQLNDNGSRK
+456 ISNTGQLNDNGSRN

-479 LELYQYRLSEE
+479 LELYQYRLSEQ
-490 GRNATTLDIIEK
+490 GRNATTLDIINK

-523 SGKDDDKEKER
+523 SGKEEKKED
-534 ENDLSDIEGDAN
+534 DLSDIQGDV
-546 SDLEAGFFTEST
+546 EAGAFTPSTPEDEARERKLDQTEKLDEILKGVDKTKKISQPKINEMLLAVGFTPEQAKIMAAVAMAESAGDPMIDTVKSGLDPEKKNEFSIGLFQLNMIDAFLEERLKLFGIEST
-558 KEDIEREKALDAEE
+558 DELYD
-572 DNSIIEVKRGDS
+572 
-584 LTSIATENGITVA
+584 
-597 DLIKLNNIKNPN
+597 P
-609 LIRPGDKLILKDNIS
+609 
-624 TDTTIETT
+624 
-632 TPTITSSS
+632 
-640 KQQAIV
+640 IV
-646 EAAKE
+646 NVIAAKR
-651 LGVKPEDLASVIS
+651 LYDQQGFGAWSAYNNNS
-664 QETMGTFDHQ
+664 
-674 ITGGEGGN
+674 
-682 YKGLIQFGIPERKQY
+682 YKKF
-697 GYKDDMTFEEQM
+697 
-709 KGPVVRYL
+709 
-717 KDRGVKKGHGVKEIY
+717 
-732 AAILTGNVSTLQSD
+732 LTN
-746 GLKRKDSFGTS
+746 
-757 VESALPELSQGGSHY
+757 
-772 KNALD
+772 
-777 FLSEQGKFKQ
+777 
-787 NSK
+787 

>member
-23 PPTVQPKTDLE
+23 PPSVQPKTDLE

-40 QSINPAIQTFLGS
+40 QSINPAIQTFIGS

-167 PTYLNKY
+167 PTYVNKY

-179 ADATATITSS
+179 ADATATVTSS

-212 LIVSDDETDLEL
+212 LIVSDDETDLQL

-326 QREETIKELK
+326 QREETIQELK
-336 RFADTG
+336 RFAGTG
-342 NARVLTNLMKKYPLD
+342 NARILSNLMKKYPLD
-357 ANKISTAGVAIDGT
+357 ANKISIAGVALDGT

-380 TDMIAGKYDNAKDDS
+380 TNMIAGKYESAKDAS

-401 YQDSRTPK
+401 YQDPSTPK

-448 EFSGNEFI
+448 EFSGSEFI
-456 ISNTGQLNDNGSRK
+456 ISNTGQLNDNGSRN

-490 GRNATTLDIIEK
+490 GRNATTLDIINK

-523 SGKDDDKEKER
+523 SGKEEKKED
-534 ENDLSDIEGDAN
+534 DLSDIQGDV
-546 SDLEAGFFTEST
+546 EAGAFTPSTPEDEARERKLDQTEKLDEILKGVDKTKKISQPKINEMLLAVGFTPEQAKIMAAVAMAESAGDPMIDTVKSGLDPEKKNEFSIGLFQLNMIDAFLEERLKLFGIEST
-558 KEDIEREKALDAEE
+558 DELYD
-572 DNSIIEVKRGDS
+572 
-584 LTSIATENGITVA
+584 
-597 DLIKLNNIKNPN
+597 P
-609 LIRPGDKLILKDNIS
+609 
-624 TDTTIETT
+624 
-632 TPTITSSS
+632 
-640 KQQAIV
+640 IV
-646 EAAKE
+646 NVIAAKR
-651 LGVKPEDLASVIS
+651 LYDQQGFGAWSAYNNNS
-664 QETMGTFDHQ
+664 
-674 ITGGEGGN
+674 
-682 YKGLIQFGIPERKQY
+682 YKKF
-697 GYKDDMTFEEQM
+697 
-709 KGPVVRYL
+709 
-717 KDRGVKKGHGVKEIY
+717 
-732 AAILTGNVSTLQSD
+732 LTD
-746 GLKRKDSFGTS
+746 
-757 VESALPELSQGGSHY
+757 
-772 KNALD
+772 
-777 FLSEQGKFKQ
+777 
-787 NSK
+787 

>member
-23 PPTVQPKTDLE
+23 PPSVQPKTDLE

-40 QSINPAIQTFLGS
+40 ESINPAIQTFLGS

-167 PTYLNKY
+167 PTYVNKY

-179 ADATATITSS
+179 ADATATVTSS

-326 QREETIKELK
+326 QREETIQELK

-357 ANKISTAGVAIDGT
+357 ANKISIAGVAIDGT

-380 TDMIAGKYDNAKDDS
+380 TNMIAGKYESSKDAS

-401 YQDSRTPK
+401 YQDPSTPK

-456 ISNTGQLNDNGSRK
+456 ISNTGQLNDNGSRN

-490 GRNATTLDIIEK
+490 GRNATTLDIINK

-523 SGKDDDKEKER
+523 SGKEKKKED
-534 ENDLSDIEGDAN
+534 DLSDIQGDAN
-546 SDLEAGFFTEST
+546 SDVEAGAFTPST
-558 KEDIEREKALDAEE
+558 PEDEARERRLDLEE
-572 DNSIIEVKRGDS
+572 DLDEILKGVDKTKKIPQPKINEMLLAVGFTPEQAKIMAAVAMAESAGDPMIDTVKSGLDPEKKNEFSIGLFQLNMIDAFLEERLKLFGIKSTDELYNPIVNVIAAKRLYDQQGFGAWSAYNNNSYK
-584 LTSIATENGITVA
+584 
-597 DLIKLNNIKNPN
+597 KFLNN
-609 LIRPGDKLILKDNIS
+609 
-624 TDTTIETT
+624 
-632 TPTITSSS
+632 
-640 KQQAIV
+640 
-646 EAAKE
+646 
-651 LGVKPEDLASVIS
+651 
-664 QETMGTFDHQ
+664 
-674 ITGGEGGN
+674 
-682 YKGLIQFGIPERKQY
+682 
-697 GYKDDMTFEEQM
+697 
-709 KGPVVRYL
+709 
-717 KDRGVKKGHGVKEIY
+717 
-732 AAILTGNVSTLQSD
+732 
-746 GLKRKDSFGTS
+746 
-757 VESALPELSQGGSHY
+757 
-772 KNALD
+772 
-777 FLSEQGKFKQ
+777 
-787 NSK
+787 

>member
-1 MTSSFQS
+1 MSSSFQS

-23 PPTVQPKTDLE
+23 PPSVQPKSSVE
-34 ELAEAL
+34 ELAEIL
-40 QSINPAIQTFLGS
+40 QSINPAIQSFLET
-53 RIKKEIEKEE
+53 RFKKEVEKEE
-63 AEGTEQAIE
+63 AEGAELAIEQA
-72 DAASNFKDIS
+72 ATNFKDIS
-82 KGVNKTD
+82 KSIKKTD

-139 TYSLN
+139 SFALD

-155 RSKVVDQLNDIN
+155 RSKVVDQLSDIN
-167 PTYLNKY
+167 PTYVSKY

-179 ADATATITSS
+179 ADATATVTSS

-262 SGNGDIEGAEDI
+262 SGGGDIDEAEKI

-288 LNLTAHPDYQNKVNT
+288 LNLTAHPDYQNKVND
-303 LKKSINNYI
+303 LKKSINNYT

-317 RKDVEQKRK
+317 RRDVQQKRK
-326 QREETIKELK
+326 QREETIQELK

-342 NARVLTNLMKKYPLD
+342 NARILTNLMKKYPLD
-357 ANKISTAGVAIDGT
+357 ANKISIAGVALDGT

-380 TDMIAGKYDNAKDDS
+380 TNMIAGKYESSKDAS

-401 YQDSRTPK
+401 YQDPSTPK

-448 EFSGNEFI
+448 EFSGSEFI

-490 GRNATTLDIIEK
+490 GRNATTLDIINK
-502 IEEVKSKY
+502 IEQVKSKY
-510 IEQARKLTGVTIE
+510 IEEARKLTGVTFE
-523 SGKDDDKEKER
+523 SGKDDNTEGER
-534 ENDLSDIEGDAN
+534 GNDLSDIEGDV
-546 SDLEAGFFTEST
+546 EAGFFSDDETPT
-558 KEDIEREKALDAEE
+558 TVTIELGDTLTQIAEQFGVPLQAL
-572 DNSIIEVKRGDS
+572 IE
-584 LTSIATENGITVA
+584 ANNITNP
-597 DLIKLNNIKNPN
+597 DLIKEGDE
-609 LIRPGDKLILKDNIS
+609 LIVP
-624 TDTTIETT
+624 TIGETT
-632 TPTITSSS
+632 PAISSGS

-646 EAAKE
+646 SAANE
-651 LGVKPEDLASVIS
+651 LGVRPEDLAAVIS
-664 QETMGTFDHQ
+664 QETMGTFDPQ
-674 ITGGEGGN
+674 IIGGEGNN
-682 YKGLIQFGIPERKQY
+682 YKGLIQFGIPERETY
-697 GYKDDMTFEEQM
+697 GYRDDMTFEEQIL
-709 KGPVVRYL
+709 GPVVRYL

-732 AAILTGNVSTLQSD
+732 AAILTGNVSTLQTD

-757 VESALPELSQGGSHY
+757 VESALPNLNQGGSHY
-772 KNALD
+772 NNALD

-787 NSK
+787 NSN

>member
-23 PPTVQPKTDLE
+23 PPSVQPKTDLE

-40 QSINPAIQTFLGS
+40 QSINPAIQTFIGS

-167 PTYLNKY
+167 PTYVNKY

-179 ADATATITSS
+179 ADATATVTSS

-326 QREETIKELK
+326 QREETIQELK
-336 RFADTG
+336 RFADTS
-342 NARVLTNLMKKYPLD
+342 NARILSNLMKKYPLD
-357 ANKISTAGVAIDGT
+357 ANKISIAGVALDGT

-380 TDMIAGKYDNAKDDS
+380 TNMIAGKYESSKDAS

-401 YQDSRTPK
+401 YQDPSTPK

-448 EFSGNEFI
+448 EFSGSEFI
-456 ISNTGQLNDNGSRK
+456 ISNTGQLNDNGSRN

-490 GRNATTLDIIEK
+490 GRNATTLDIINK

-523 SGKDDDKEKER
+523 SGKEEKKED
-534 ENDLSDIEGDAN
+534 DLSDIQGDV
-546 SDLEAGFFTEST
+546 EAGAFTPSTPEDEARERKLDQTEKLDEILKGVDKTKKISQPKINEMLLAVGFTPEQAKIMAAVAMAESAGDPMIDTVKSGLDPEKKNEFSIGLFQLNMIDAFLEERLKLFGIEST
-558 KEDIEREKALDAEE
+558 DELYD
-572 DNSIIEVKRGDS
+572 
-584 LTSIATENGITVA
+584 
-597 DLIKLNNIKNPN
+597 P
-609 LIRPGDKLILKDNIS
+609 
-624 TDTTIETT
+624 
-632 TPTITSSS
+632 
-640 KQQAIV
+640 IV
-646 EAAKE
+646 NVIAAKR
-651 LGVKPEDLASVIS
+651 L
-664 QETMGTFDHQ
+664 FDQ
-674 ITGGEGGN
+674 QGFGAWSAYN
-682 YKGLIQFGIPERKQY
+682 NNSYKKF
-697 GYKDDMTFEEQM
+697 
-709 KGPVVRYL
+709 
-717 KDRGVKKGHGVKEIY
+717 
-732 AAILTGNVSTLQSD
+732 LTN
-746 GLKRKDSFGTS
+746 
-757 VESALPELSQGGSHY
+757 
-772 KNALD
+772 
-777 FLSEQGKFKQ
+777 
-787 NSK
+787 

>member
-1 MTSSFQS
+1 MSSSFQS

-23 PPTVQPKTDLE
+23 PPSVQPKSSVE
-34 ELAEAL
+34 ELAEIL
-40 QSINPAIQTFLGS
+40 QSINPAIQSFLET
-53 RIKKEIEKEE
+53 RFKKEVEKEE
-63 AEGTEQAIE
+63 AEGTELAIE
-72 DAASNFKDIS
+72 QAATNFKDIS
-82 KGVNKTD
+82 KSVKKTD
-89 GEDAA
+89 GEDVA

-117 NNLASTLSNSYATT
+117 SNLASTLSNSYATT

-139 TYSLN
+139 SFALD

-155 RSKVVDQLNDIN
+155 RSKVVDQLSDIN
-167 PTYLNKY
+167 PTYVSKY

-179 ADATATITSS
+179 ADATATVTSS

-262 SGNGDIEGAEDI
+262 SGGGDIDAAEDI

-288 LNLTAHPDYQNKVNT
+288 LNLTAHPDYQNKVND
-303 LKKSINNYI
+303 LKKSINNYT

-317 RKDVEQKRK
+317 RRDVQQKRK
-326 QREETIKELK
+326 QREETIQELK

-357 ANKISTAGVAIDGT
+357 ANKISIAGVALDGT

-380 TDMIAGKYDNAKDDS
+380 TNMIAGKYESSKDAS

-401 YQDSRTPK
+401 YQDPSTPK

-448 EFSGNEFI
+448 EFSGSEFI

-490 GRNATTLDIIEK
+490 GRNATTLDIINK
-502 IEEVKSKY
+502 IEQVKSKY
-510 IEQARKLTGVTIE
+510 IEQARKLTGVTFK
-523 SGKDDDKEKER
+523 SGKDDNTEGER
-534 ENDLSDIEGDAN
+534 GNDLSDIEGDV
-546 SDLEAGFFTEST
+546 EAGFFSDDETPT
-558 KEDIEREKALDAEE
+558 TVTIELGDTLTQIAEQFGVPLQAL
-572 DNSIIEVKRGDS
+572 IE
-584 LTSIATENGITVA
+584 ANNITNP
-597 DLIKLNNIKNPN
+597 DLIKEGDE
-609 LIRPGDKLILKDNIS
+609 LIVP
-624 TDTTIETT
+624 TIGETT
-632 TPTITSSS
+632 PVISSGS

-646 EAAKE
+646 SAANE
-651 LGVKPEDLASVIS
+651 LGVRPEDLAAVIS
-664 QETMGTFDHQ
+664 QETMGTFDPQ
-674 ITGGEGGN
+674 IIGGEGNN
-682 YKGLIQFGIPERKQY
+682 YKGLIQFGIPERETY
-697 GYKDDMTFEEQM
+697 GYRDDMTFEEQIL
-709 KGPVVRYL
+709 GPVVRYL

-732 AAILTGNVSTLQSD
+732 AAILTGNVSTLQTD

-757 VESALPELSQGGSHY
+757 VESALPNLNQGGSHY
-772 KNALD
+772 NNALD

-787 NSK
+787 NSN

>member
-23 PPTVQPKTDLE
+23 PPSVQPKTDLE

-167 PTYLNKY
+167 PTYVNKY

-179 ADATATITSS
+179 ADATATVTSS

-212 LIVSDDETDLEL
+212 LIVSDDETDLQL

-326 QREETIKELK
+326 QREETIQELK
-336 RFADTG
+336 RFAGTG
-342 NARVLTNLMKKYPLD
+342 NARILSNLMKKYPLD
-357 ANKISTAGVAIDGT
+357 ANKISIAGVALDGT
-371 TLERSAQLE
+371 TLEKSAQLE
-380 TDMIAGKYDNAKDDS
+380 TNMIAGKYESSKDAS

-401 YQDSRTPK
+401 YQDPSTPK

-448 EFSGNEFI
+448 EFSGSEFI
-456 ISNTGQLNDNGSRK
+456 ISNTGQLNDNGSRN

-490 GRNATTLDIIEK
+490 GRNATTLDIINK

-510 IEQARKLTGVTIE
+510 IEQARKLTGVSIE
-523 SGKDDDKEKER
+523 SGKKEKKED
-534 ENDLSDIEGDAN
+534 DLSDIQGDV
-546 SDLEAGFFTEST
+546 EAGAFTPSTPEDEARERKLDQTEKLDEILKGVDKTKKISQPKINEMLLAVGFTPEQAKIMAAVAMAESAGDPMIDTVKSGLDPEKKNEFSIGLFQLNMIDAFLEERLKLFGIEST
-558 KEDIEREKALDAEE
+558 DELYD
-572 DNSIIEVKRGDS
+572 
-584 LTSIATENGITVA
+584 
-597 DLIKLNNIKNPN
+597 P
-609 LIRPGDKLILKDNIS
+609 
-624 TDTTIETT
+624 
-632 TPTITSSS
+632 
-640 KQQAIV
+640 IV
-646 EAAKE
+646 NVIAAKR
-651 LGVKPEDLASVIS
+651 LYDQQGFGAWSAYNNNS
-664 QETMGTFDHQ
+664 
-674 ITGGEGGN
+674 
-682 YKGLIQFGIPERKQY
+682 YKKF
-697 GYKDDMTFEEQM
+697 
-709 KGPVVRYL
+709 
-717 KDRGVKKGHGVKEIY
+717 
-732 AAILTGNVSTLQSD
+732 LTN
-746 GLKRKDSFGTS
+746 
-757 VESALPELSQGGSHY
+757 
-772 KNALD
+772 
-777 FLSEQGKFKQ
+777 
-787 NSK
+787 